1 MREAV
6 IIEAVRTPIG
16 RRNGALSGIRPD
28 DLAAMVLKEV
38 VRRAGIPPEMV
49 EDVLMGCVTQTGE
62 QARDIGR

>member
-16 RRNGALSGIRPD
+16 RRNGTLSGIRPD

-38 VRRAGIPPEMV
+38 VRRPESLRNWWKM
-49 EDVLMGCVTQTGE
+49 C
-62 QARDIGR
+62 